1 VDSQNATYH
10 TQASLFFLFVYLIRS
25 LTPHDGQDSKPLN
38 KLNLLT
44 VLSRK
49 RTNHTR
55 STHWPHHSHRLVL
68 LWPGPGED
76 ICEDLNS
83 RVVQVE
89 HLLLAVVALTNLN
102 SNAKE
107 AMDIPCEED
116 GVVREMDA
124 AGHYP
129 YTCPVSMSAPLQ
141 VAWDL
146 GMSSS

>member
-1 VDSQNATYH
+1 MLHITLTRQI
-10 TQASLFFLFVYLIRS
+10 FLFIYLIRS
-25 LTPHDGQDSKPLN
+25 LTPHDELDSKPLN

-49 RTNHTR
+49 HTNHTH

-83 RVVQVE
+83 WVVQVE
-89 HLLLAVVALTNLN
+89 QLLLAVVALTNLN

-116 GVVREMDA
+116 GVVREMDTA
-124 AGHYP
+124 AHCP
-129 YTCPVSMSAPLQ
+129 CTCTVSMSALLQ
-141 VAWDL
+141 VA
-146 GMSSS
+146 